1 MRGYRDLAELLR
13 QQIISG
19 EHPEGSTL
27 PRIVDLIDVH
37 GLSRQT
43 VRDAIK
49 ELADEGLVVTMG
61 KGGTVVRN
69 RTRVKIP
76 LDRYSRVLRPAG
88 TKGPWETTCA
98 EQGLDGRMKVVE
110 VGRHHATAELAV
122 LLDVPSG
129 SELVH
134 RRRHAMLGESDVVQ
148 LQDAWYPADLVDQ
161 TELAGAAKVVG
172 GVFGAL
178 VAAGHSPSS
187 VSERVQSRM
196 PTAAEGS
203 QLKISGKVP
212 VIAVTRVT
220 KNAEGRVLEVLQST
234 APADRVE
241 LMYDDLPLE

>member
-13 QQIISG
+13 QQINSG
-19 EHPEGSTL
+19 VHTEGSTL
-27 PRIVDLIDVH
+27 PRIIDLIEVH

-69 RTRVKIP
+69 RTRVRIP
-76 LDRYSRVLRPAG
+76 LTRYSHVLRPAG

-98 EQGLDGRMKVVE
+98 EQGLDGRMKVVD
-110 VGRHHATAELAV
+110 VARFLATDELAA
-122 LLDVPSG
+122 LLEVPSG

-134 RRRHAMLGESDVVQ
+134 RRRYAMLGEDDVVQ
-148 LQDAWYPADLVDQ
+148 LQHAWYPADLADQ
-161 TELAGAAKVVG
+161 AELAGSAKVIG
-172 GVFGAL
+172 GIFGAL
-178 VAAGHSPSS
+178 AAAGHSPSS

-196 PTAAEGS
+196 PSAAEAS

-212 VIAVTRVT
+212 VLAVTRVT
-220 KNAEGRVLEVLQST
+220 KDAEGRVLEVLQSA

-241 LMYDDLPLE
+241 LTYDDLPLG

>member
-19 EHPEGSTL
+19 QHPEGSTL
-27 PRIVDLIDVH
+27 PRIVDLIDEH

-61 KGGTVVRN
+61 KGGTVVRI

-76 LDRYSRVLRPAG
+76 LNRYSRVLRPAG
-88 TKGPWETTCA
+88 TRGPWETTCA
-98 EQGLDGRMKVVE
+98 EQGLDGRMKVVG
-110 VGRHHATAELAV
+110 VDLLPATEELAA
-122 LLDVPSG
+122 LLELPSG

-134 RRRHAMLGESDVVQ
+134 RRRHAMLGEDDVVQ
-148 LQDAWYPADLVDQ
+148 LQHAWYPADLADQ
-161 TELAGAAKVVG
+161 ADLAGSTKVVG

-196 PTAAEGS
+196 PTATEAS

-212 VIAVTRVT
+212 VLAVIRVT
-220 KNAEGRVLEVLQST
+220 KNAEGRVLEVMQST

-241 LMYDDLPLE
+241 LLYDDLPLE